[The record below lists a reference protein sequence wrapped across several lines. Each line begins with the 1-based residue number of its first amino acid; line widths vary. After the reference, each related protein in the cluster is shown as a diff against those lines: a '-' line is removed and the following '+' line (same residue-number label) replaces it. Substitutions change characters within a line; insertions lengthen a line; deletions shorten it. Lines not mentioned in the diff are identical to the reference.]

1 MRQTISKWGRNLDRS
16 PYGKDPPT
24 GKTPIT
30 PDSVLL
36 ISGKGARGI
45 VEGDSVPDIFIPR
58 LVNLCTQGRFPLD
71 RLVQYY
77 SLREINQAAEDA
89 EKGTI
94 LKPVLRTE
102 LE

>member
-1 MRQTISKWGRNLDRS
+1 MLGSVH
-16 PYGKDPPT
+16 
-24 GKTPIT
+24 

-58 LVNLCTQGRFPLD
+58 LVNLCTQGRFPFD

-89 EKGTI
+89 EKGAI
-94 LKPVLRTE
+94 RKPRGSHRTGVTLRRH
-102 LE
+102 

>member
-1 MRQTISKWGRNLDRS
+1 MLGNVHL
-16 PYGKDPPT
+16 
-24 GKTPIT
+24 
-30 PDSVLL
+30 DSVLL

-45 VEGDSVPDIFIPR
+45 VEDASVSDIFIPR
-58 LVNLCTQGRFPLD
+58 LVNLCTQGCFPFD

-89 EKGTI
+89 EKGAI

>member
-1 MRQTISKWGRNLDRS
+1 MLGSVH
-16 PYGKDPPT
+16 
-24 GKTPIT
+24 

-36 ISGKGARGI
+36 ILGKGARRI
-45 VEGDSVPDIFIPR
+45 VEDDSISDFFIPR
-58 LVNLCTQGRFPLD
+58 LVNLCTQGCFPFD

-77 SLREINQAAEDA
+77 SLKEINQAAEDA
-89 EKGTI
+89 EKGAI